1 MKLLDTSIVVWLLRG
16 RTGVVERAKKD
27 PDICISWVTHAEL
40 LIGAMRKSAA
50 KGVLAQVT
58 KFSDSVKVLFPD
70 CVTCDRY
77 ANIQTHLLSEGTPI
91 PSNDL
96 WIAAL
101 AIQHEL
107 VLVTS
112 DEHFRAVPH
121 LAIENWA
128 E

>member
-16 RTGVVERAKKD
+16 RASVVERAKRD

-40 LIGAMRKSAA
+40 LIGALRKSAGE
-50 KGVLAQVT
+50 GVLAQVK
-58 KFSDSVKVLFPD
+58 KFSHSVKVLLPD
-70 CVTCDRY
+70 FVTCHRY
-77 ANIQTHLLSEGTPI
+77 ADLQTHLLSEGTPI

-101 AIQHEL
+101 ALQHEL

-112 DEHFRAVPH
+112 DEHFRVVPH
-121 LAIENWA
+121 LAIENWV